1 MFINPDQPEKHVF
14 ISFETHINMTKVLN
28 MPKEIR
34 CKKTRDEIYWRERCI
49 DIIMLNIPEKYHE
62 IAYAYYLS
70 RVIFR
75 TEKLEK
81 VYDELIEELAKT
93 FDLKIVIE

>member
-1 MFINPDQPEKHVF
+1 
-14 ISFETHINMTKVLN
+14 MTKVLN

-49 DIIMLNIPEKYHE
+49 DIIILNIPKKYHE

-75 TEKLEK
+75 TKSLEK
-81 VYDELIEELAKT
+81 VYDELIETLAKK
-93 FDLKIVIE
+93 FDIKVIIE